1 MLNQLVNILIKKALN
16 ISMLRG
22 IAKADITRFG
32 LFSSADLY

>member
-1 MLNQLVNILIKKALN
+1 MLNESVKVLIKKALN

-32 LFSSADLY
+32 LFTSAGLD